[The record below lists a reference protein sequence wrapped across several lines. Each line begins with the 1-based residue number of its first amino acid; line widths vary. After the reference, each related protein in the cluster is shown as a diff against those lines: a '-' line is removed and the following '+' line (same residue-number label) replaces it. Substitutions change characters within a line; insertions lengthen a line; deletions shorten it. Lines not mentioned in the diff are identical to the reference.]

1 MGYFY
6 LIEEKMNNNNEPYR
20 YPACG
25 AVLKDWREFSEK
37 SEIDKI
43 KPFECTGF
51 RCGMRWNE
59 EEMSNGKST

>member
-1 MGYFY
+1 MTQA
-6 LIEEKMNNNNEPYR
+6 K

-25 AVLKDWREFSEK
+25 AVLKDWRNFIEK

-51 RCGMRWNE
+51 RCSKRWSEEEVKEEKEWLNE
-59 EEMSNGKST
+59 ET

>member
-1 MGYFY
+1 
-6 LIEEKMNNNNEPYR
+6 MNKIKAWYARFVYNEPYR
-20 YPACG
+20 CPACG

-37 SEIDKI
+37 SGIDKI

-51 RCGMRWNE
+51 RCGKRWNE